1 MSEVTVAAA
10 RGPRPGIG
18 QRIRY
23 AIGDGAIIAER
34 NLVSMMR
41 VPTVLV
47 FELVQPVMF
56 TLLFRYVFGGAIAKL
71 PPGVDYVLFL
81 MPGIFAQNAIFGA
94 TTTAIGIADDMKKGM
109 VDRFRSLPMS
119 RSAMLIGRTTADLA
133 KNALVV
139 SLMIGVGYLV
149 GFSFQEGFLKALGV
163 VAMVLAVGFAFSWV
177 SAAVGLAI
185 KETEAVQAAIFTFI
199 FPIVFMST
207 VFVPLAAL
215 PGWLQV
221 IARNN
226 PISQWATLAR
236 ILTVGEYAGVTP
248 TDPGSGSLEHALFV
262 SAIWIVALLVVFVPV
277 SIRLYKKL
285 T

>member
-1 MSEVTVAAA
+1 MSTTTVE
-10 RGPRPGIG
+10 RPTGRMDSS
-18 QRIRY
+18 QRVRD
-23 AIGDGAIIAER
+23 AIIDGAIVAER
-34 NLVSMMR
+34 NLVSLFR

-56 TLLFRYVFGGAIAKL
+56 TLLFRYVFGGAIADL
-71 PPGVDYVLFL
+71 PKGLDYVVFL
-81 MPGIFAQNAIFGA
+81 MPGIFVQNAIFGA

-119 RSAMLIGRTTADLA
+119 RSAMLIGRTTADLV
-133 KNALVV
+133 KNFIVV
-139 SLMIGVGYLV
+139 MLMVGVGYLI
-149 GFSFQEGFLKALGV
+149 GFRFHNGFFAALGV
-163 VAMVLAVGFAFSWV
+163 IGLVLAVGFSFSWI

-185 KETEAVQAAIFTFI
+185 KETEAVQAAVFTFI
-199 FPIVFMST
+199 FPVVFMST
-207 VFVPLAAL
+207 VFVPLITM

-226 PISQWATLAR
+226 PVSIWAEAAR
-236 ILTVGEYAGVTP
+236 ILTVGVF
-248 TDPGSGSLEHALFV
+248 PGSGSLTHALFV
-262 SAIWIVALLVVFVPV
+262 STVWIAGILVVFVPL

>member
-1 MSEVTVAAA
+1 VSATTAVATRSARPTV
-10 RGPRPGIG
+10 G
-18 QRIRY
+18 QRIRF
-23 AIGDGAIIAER
+23 AIGDGAIVAER
-34 NLVSMMR
+34 NLVSMLR

-71 PPGVDYVLFL
+71 PPGMDYVVFL

-94 TTTAIGIADDMKKGM
+94 TTTGIGIADDMKKGM

-119 RSAMLIGRTTADLA
+119 RSSMLIGRTVADLV
-133 KNALVV
+133 KNFVVV

-149 GFSFQEGFLKALGV
+149 GFSFQNGLLGALGV
-163 VAMVLAVGFAFSWV
+163 IGLVLSVGFSFSWI
-177 SAAVGLAI
+177 SATVGLAI
-185 KETEAVQAAIFTFI
+185 KEVEGVQAAIFTFI

-207 VFVPLAAL
+207 VFVPLESMD
-215 PGWLQV
+215 PWLQA

-226 PISQWATLAR
+226 PVSIWATAAR
-236 ILTVGEYAGVTP
+236 ILTVGEFP
-248 TDPGSGSLEHALFV
+248 TSGSLEQ
-262 SAIWIVALLVVFVPV
+262 ALLVSTLWIVGLLIVFVPLSV
-277 SIRLYKKL
+277 RLYKRL

>member
-1 MSEVTVAAA
+1 MSAVTVTQK
-10 RGPRPGIG
+10 PTRPGVS
-18 QRIRY
+18 QRLAY

-34 NLVSMMR
+34 NLTQMIR

-71 PPGVDYVLFL
+71 PPGMDYVVFL
-81 MPGIFAQNAIFGA
+81 MPGIFVQNAIFGA
-94 TTTAIGIADDMKKGM
+94 TTTAIGIADDLKKGM

-133 KNALVV
+133 KNLIVV
-139 SLMIGVGYLV
+139 TLMIGIGYLV
-149 GFSFQEGFLKALGV
+149 GFSFQNGLLGGVGV
-163 VAMVLAVGFAFSWV
+163 VALVLAVGFSFSWI

-185 KETEAVQAAIFTFI
+185 KETEGVQAAIFTFI

-207 VFVPLAAL
+207 VFVPLATM

-226 PISQWATLAR
+226 PVSQWGALAR
-236 ILTVGEYAGVTP
+236 ILTVGEFP
-248 TDPGSGSLEHALFV
+248 TSGSLLHALFV
-262 SAIWIVALLVVFVPV
+262 SVVWIAAILAVAVPI

>member
-1 MSEVTVAAA
+1 MSTATITQKAA
-10 RGPRPGIG
+10 RPGAG

-34 NLVSMMR
+34 NLTQMIR

-71 PPGVDYVLFL
+71 PSGMDYVVFL
-81 MPGIFAQNAIFGA
+81 MPGIFVQNAIFGA
-94 TTTAIGIADDMKKGM
+94 TTTAIGIADDLKKGM

-119 RSAMLIGRTTADLA
+119 RSAMLIGRTTADLG
-133 KNALVV
+133 KNLIVV
-139 SLMIGVGYLV
+139 TLMIGIGYLV
-149 GFSFQEGFLKALGV
+149 GFSFHNGFLGGVGV
-163 VAMVLAVGFAFSWV
+163 VVLVLAVGFSFSWV

-185 KETEAVQAAIFTFI
+185 KETEGVQAAIFTFI
-199 FPIVFMST
+199 FPVVFMST
-207 VFVPLAAL
+207 VFVPLATM

-226 PISQWATLAR
+226 PVSQWGTLAR
-236 ILTVGEYAGVTP
+236 ILTVGEFP
-248 TDPGSGSLEHALFV
+248 TSGSLQHALVV
-262 SAIWIVALLVVFVPV
+262 SAVWIAAILAGTVPLSV
-277 SIRLYKKL
+277 RLYKKL

>member
-1 MSEVTVAAA
+1 VSVATVETRSA
-10 RGPRPGIG
+10 RLGPG

-23 AIGDGAIIAER
+23 AIGDGAIVAER
-34 NLVSMMR
+34 NLISLMR

-56 TLLFRYVFGGAIAKL
+56 TLLFRYVFGGAIAGL
-71 PPGVDYVLFL
+71 PPGINYVVFL

-94 TTTAIGIADDMKKGM
+94 TTTAIGIADDLKKGM
-109 VDRFRSLPMS
+109 IDRFRSLPMS

-133 KNALVV
+133 KNFIVV
-139 SLMIGVGYLV
+139 TLMIGVGYLV
-149 GFSFQEGFLKALGV
+149 GFSFKNGFLGALGV
-163 VAMVLAVGFAFSWV
+163 VGLVLAVGFSFSWI

-185 KETEAVQAAIFTFI
+185 KETEAVQAAIFTAI

-207 VFVPLAAL
+207 VFVPLRTM

-226 PISQWATLAR
+226 PVSQWATCAR
-236 ILTVGEYAGVTP
+236 ILTVGTFS
-248 TDPGSGSLEHALFV
+248 GSGSLGHALIV
-262 SAIWIVALLVVFVPV
+262 SALWIAGILVVFVPLAV
-277 SIRLYKKL
+277 RLYRKL

>member
-1 MSEVTVAAA
+1 MSVVTATA
-10 RGPRPGIG
+10 RKSSRPGVG
-18 QRIRY
+18 QRVRF
-23 AIGDGAIIAER
+23 AIGDGVIVAER

-71 PPGVDYVLFL
+71 PSGIDYVLFL

-119 RSAMLIGRTTADLA
+119 RSAMLIGRTTADLG
-133 KNALVV
+133 KNFLVV
-139 SLMIGVGYLV
+139 TLMIGVGYLV
-149 GFSFQEGFLKALGV
+149 GFSFQEGFLKATGV
-163 VAMVLAVGFAFSWV
+163 VVLVLAVGFAFSWV
-177 SAAVGLAI
+177 SATVGLAI

-207 VFVPLAAL
+207 VFVPLATM

-236 ILTVGEYAGVTP
+236 ILTFGEYAGVGP
-248 TDPGSGSLEHALFV
+248 GDPGSGSLAHAAFV
-262 SAIWIVALLVVFVPV
+262 SGIWIVALLVVFVPLSV
-277 SIRLYKKL
+277 RLYKKL

>member
-1 MSEVTVAAA
+1 VSTTAVATTSEHLGVGHRVRFAMVD
-10 RGPRPGIG
+10 GI
-18 QRIRY
+18 IV
-23 AIGDGAIIAER
+23 AER
-34 NLVSMMR
+34 NLVSLFR
-41 VPTVLV
+41 VPTVLI

-56 TLLFRYVFGGAIAKL
+56 TLLFRYVFGGAIARL
-71 PPGVDYVLFL
+71 PAGLDYVVFL
-81 MPGIFAQNAIFGA
+81 MPGIFVQNAIFGA

-109 VDRFRSLPMS
+109 IDRFRSLPMS
-119 RSAMLIGRTTADLA
+119 RSAMLIGRTTADLV
-133 KNALVV
+133 KNFIVV
-139 SLMIGVGYLV
+139 MLMVGVGYLIGFRFQNGFFGAV
-149 GFSFQEGFLKALGV
+149 GVIVL
-163 VAMVLAVGFAFSWV
+163 VLAVGFQFSWI

-207 VFVPLAAL
+207 VFVPLVTM

-226 PISQWATLAR
+226 PVSIWAEAAR
-236 ILTVGEYAGVTP
+236 ILTVGEF
-248 TDPGSGSLEHALFV
+248 PGSGSLEHALFV
-262 SAIWIVALLVVFVPV
+262 SAVWIVGLLAVFVPV

>member
-1 MSEVTVAAA
+1 VSVATVTAK
-10 RGPRPGIG
+10 GSRPDVGH
-18 QRIRY
+18 RIRY
-23 AIGDGAIIAER
+23 AIGDGVIVAER

-71 PPGVDYVLFL
+71 PSGIDYVLFL

-133 KNALVV
+133 KNFLVV

-149 GFSFQEGFLKALGV
+149 GFSFQEGFLKATGV
-163 VAMVLAVGFAFSWV
+163 VALVLAVGFAFSWV
-177 SAAVGLAI
+177 SATVGLAI

-207 VFVPLAAL
+207 VFVPLTTM

-226 PISQWATLAR
+226 PVSIWAAAAR
-236 ILTVGEYAGVTP
+236 ILTVGEFP
-248 TDPGSGSLEHALFV
+248 TSGTLQHALVV
-262 SAIWIVALLVVFVPV
+262 STLWIGGILAVFVPL

>member
-1 MSEVTVAAA
+1 VSTTTVATTAT
-10 RGPRPGIG
+10 RDGLS

-23 AIGDGAIIAER
+23 AVVDGAIVAER
-34 NLVSMMR
+34 NLVSLFR

-56 TLLFRYVFGGAIAKL
+56 TLLFRFVFGGAIAGL
-71 PPGVDYVLFL
+71 PPGLDYVAFL
-81 MPGIFAQNAIFGA
+81 MPGIFVQNAIFGA

-109 VDRFRSLPMS
+109 IDRFRSLPMS
-119 RSAMLIGRTTADLA
+119 RSAMLIGRTTADLV
-133 KNALVV
+133 KNFLVV
-139 SLMIGVGYLV
+139 MLMVGVGYLI
-149 GFSFQEGFLKALGV
+149 GFRFQNGLLGALGV
-163 VAMVLAVGFAFSWV
+163 VGLVLAVGFSFSWI

-185 KETEAVQAAIFTFI
+185 KETEAVQAAVFTFI

-207 VFVPLAAL
+207 VFVPLITM

-226 PISQWATLAR
+226 PVSIWATAAR
-236 ILTVGEYAGVTP
+236 ILTVGEF
-248 TDPGSGSLEHALFV
+248 PGSGSLEHALWV
-262 SAIWIVALLVVFVPV
+262 STLWIVGILAVFVPL

>member
-1 MSEVTVAAA
+1 MSTTAVATSTA
-10 RGPRPGIG
+10 RAGMG
-18 QRIRY
+18 QRARY
-23 AIGDGAIIAER
+23 AIIDGAIVAER
-34 NLVSMMR
+34 NIVSLFR

-56 TLLFRYVFGGAIAKL
+56 TLLFRYVFGGAIAGL
-71 PPGVDYVLFL
+71 PPGLDYVAFL

-109 VDRFRSLPMS
+109 IDRFRSLPMS
-119 RSAMLIGRTTADLA
+119 RSAMLIGRTTADLV
-133 KNALVV
+133 KNFIVV
-139 SLMIGVGYLV
+139 SLMVGVGYLI
-149 GFSFQEGFLKALGV
+149 GFRFQNGLIPAIGV
-163 VAMVLAVGFAFSWV
+163 FGLVLAVGFSFSWI

-207 VFVPLAAL
+207 VFVPLVTL

-226 PISQWATLAR
+226 PVSIWADAAR
-236 ILTVGEYAGVTP
+236 ILTVGEF
-248 TDPGSGSLEHALFV
+248 PGSGSLEHALFV
-262 SAIWIVALLVVFVPV
+262 STVWIIGILVVFVPLSV
-277 SIRLYKKL
+277 RLYKKL